1 MIIIFFFL
9 EYIFRF
15 YIDYIVKSWNI
26 CKKKN
31 NWKNIRAYVLT
42 IDKDSFFFFIILNVN
57 RNSQLINSQQDLI

>member
-15 YIDYIVKSWNI
+15 YIDYIVKSSNI

-42 IDKDSFFFFIILNVN
+42 IDKDSFFFL
-57 RNSQLINSQQDLI
+57 LY

>member
-15 YIDYIVKSWNI
+15 YIDYIVKSSNI